1 MKSQIKDI
9 VIGIFAVIGFT
20 AIVMGFTVQTQERP
34 KITSIKDQ
42 NASDDSQILELKV
55 EINKL
60 KNEIEVL
67 SKTDNSKSSI
77 GKYQVST
84 TYRDNGNWVFETI
97 IDTETGNIVSRQR
110 MGGYSA
116 Y

>member
-42 NASDDSQILELKV
+42 NANDDTQILALKV

-60 KNEIEVL
+60 KSQIAWIISLDETPLLL
-67 SKTDNSKSSI
+67 SFVKCCVMSFGMHKTN
-77 GKYQVST
+77 
-84 TYRDNGNWVFETI
+84 
-97 IDTETGNIVSRQR
+97 
-110 MGGYSA
+110 
-116 Y
+116 

>member
-42 NASDDSQILELKV
+42 NANDDTQILAFKV

-60 KNEIEVL
+60 KSQIAETQQVTYATPESHVWEMHSTSTNTTSFAFAINKVTGEVIL
-67 SKTDNSKSSI
+67 YEGEKVQPLK
-77 GKYQVST
+77 
-84 TYRDNGNWVFETI
+84 
-97 IDTETGNIVSRQR
+97 
-110 MGGYSA
+110 
-116 Y
+116 